1 MGGKDPLEGA
11 PGGGV
16 WGGIAK
22 RSAWGK
28 GGGGA
33 EGLRSAD
40 VTTMACGGTGTR
52 GDAGL

>member
-1 MGGKDPLEGA
+1 MGGKDPLEGRLGA
-11 PGGGV
+11 VCGGESQREVHGV
-16 WGGIAK
+16 
-22 RSAWGK
+22 K

-33 EGLRSAD
+33 EGLRSGD